1 MMSEEDSKKEIYTY
15 RGKWMIYAMNWS
27 VRPDKPYRLAVGSF
41 IEDYSNKVQI
51 IELNEETGNF
61 ETRGGAF
68 KHPYPATKLMW
79 IPDKDGTKPDL
90 LATTGDYLRLWNVG
104 DDDSVSLHTL
114 LNNNKSSEF
123 CAPLTS
129 FDWNETD
136 PNIIGT
142 SSIDTTCTIWD
153 IEKETAVQLIAHDKE
168 VYDIAFA
175 RGNQT
180 QSKNIFASVSAD
192 GSVRMFDLRNL
203 EHSTILYESS
213 ESTSLLRLGWNR
225 QDDWYLA
232 TFGMDSQTAIVLDI
246 RIPSRPAAELSAHTA
261 CINALQ
267 WAPHSSCHIA
277 TAGDDAQT
285 LIWDLS
291 SMPEPVTTPI
301 LAYEAG
307 AEINQMQWSMSQPD
321 WIAITYDHD
330 LQILRV

>member
-1 MMSEEDSKKEIYTY
+1 MAGEDTKEELYTY
-15 RGKWMIYAMNWS
+15 HGDWVIYAMNWS
-27 VRPDKPYRLAVGSF
+27 VRPDKKYRLAVGSF
-41 IEDYSNKVQI
+41 MEDYSNRVQVI
-51 IELNEETGNF
+51 QLDRDAGAF
-61 ETRGGAF
+61 EKIGKPF

-79 IPDKDGTKPDL
+79 VPDKLGTMPDM
-90 LATTGDYLRLWNVG
+90 LATSGDYLRLWNV
-104 DDDSVSLHTL
+104 DDEGNVSLHSL

-175 RGNQT
+175 IGNQT

-213 ESTSLLRLGWNR
+213 SSTSLLRLGWNR
-225 QDDWYLA
+225 QDDWYIA
-232 TFGMDSQTAIVLDI
+232 TFGMDSNTAIILDI
-246 RIPSRPAAELSAHTA
+246 RIPSRPAAELSSHTA
-261 CINALQ
+261 CINALN

-277 TAGDDAQT
+277 TAGDDAKA

-291 SMPEPVTTPI
+291 PMPEPVSAPI
-301 LAYEAG
+301 LAYEAAG
-307 AEINQMQWSMSQPD
+307 EINQMQWSMAQPD
-321 WIAITYDHD
+321 WIAITYDRD